1 MKRMNRTKQLEL
13 SFPPSW
19 GGKRKRAG
27 RKLGVRPATPHRA
40 RGDHRQ
46 AHPVHVTMRST
57 FRPLRHAFVFPT
69 LRDAI
74 AAANRRDSETFRIV
88 HFSVQH
94 DHLHLIVEAADKLA
108 LSSGMR
114 GLAVRIAR
122 RVNSLVSRSGT
133 FWGDRWHG
141 RELASPRATRHVLR
155 YVLTNFRKHNPR
167 STAAIDRYSSAPF
180 FNGFREYA
188 GRMPIGAEVGPS
200 RAQSPP
206 RISTCER
213 STVKPRSWLL
223 RIGWKR
229 LGLISVYDRPS

>member
-1 MKRMNRTKQLEL
+1 
-13 SFPPSW
+13 
-19 GGKRKRAG
+19 
-27 RKLGVRPATPHRA
+27 
-40 RGDHRQ
+40 
-46 AHPVHVTMRST
+46 

-69 LRDAI
+69 LRKAI
-74 AAANRRDSETFRIV
+74 AAANRRDSDSFRIV

-122 RVNSLVSRSGT
+122 RVNTLVTRSGS

-141 RELASPRATRHVLR
+141 RELASPHATRHVLR
-155 YVLTNFRKHNPR
+155 YVLTNFRKHHPR
-167 STAAIDRYSSAPF
+167 STSDIDRYSSAPF
-180 FNGFREYA
+180 FTGFQEYA
-188 GRMPIGAEVGPS
+188 GRRPVDAKVGLS

-206 RISTCER
+206 QTTHEPSTA
-213 STVKPRSWLL
+213 KARSWLL

-229 LGLISVYDRPS
+229 LGLISLYDRPS